1 MGRIAS
7 AWRGVALTALAMALL
22 LALGHAGRAAEP
34 ISGPR
39 IGALVMHGKGGTP
52 GRNVDTLI
60 SALESAGILVEAPLM
75 PWGKERIYDR
85 SYEDSLAEMD
95 GYVAKLKARGA
106 QRIVVI
112 GHSIGGNAAIGYG
125 ARRQGIAGYV
135 ALAPAHNPENPVIQ
149 KAAAEDVARAKAMVE
164 AGKGEDKASFVDF
177 NVHPQPPAH
186 TTAAIYFSWFAAD
199 GPAAFPGNIAGFDRN
214 ARLLWID
221 GSDEV
226 QEKKRWHVP
235 QVNAVKAM
243 PNARYDLI
251 DARHMEVPGAA
262 IPLVL
267 DWLRALP

>member
-1 MGRIAS
+1 
-7 AWRGVALTALAMALL
+7 
-22 LALGHAGRAAEP
+22 
-34 ISGPR
+34 
-39 IGALVMHGKGGTP
+39 MHGKGGTP